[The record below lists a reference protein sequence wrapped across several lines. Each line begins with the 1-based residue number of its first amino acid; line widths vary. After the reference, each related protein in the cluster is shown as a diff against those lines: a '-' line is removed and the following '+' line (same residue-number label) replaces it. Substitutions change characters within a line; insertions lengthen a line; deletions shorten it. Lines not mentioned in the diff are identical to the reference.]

1 MYLQLTVPDYN
12 SAMVILDVEAS
23 GTDVRVHSIV
33 SVGAIDF
40 ENPTRQFY
48 DECRIW
54 DGAHSMDEAL
64 AVCGFS
70 KSEVVDP
77 SKKSESELYD
87 AFIEFALNTPDHTLA
102 GQNPSF
108 DRDFLHA
115 AAIRAHRDWPLAH
128 RTIDTHSLA
137 WMHMV
142 KNGLVPPVEH
152 HRSALNLDSILNYVG
167 IPEEPKPHNALT
179 GALCH
184 AEVISRLLYDKKL
197 LPEFTQYGIPW
208 LA

>member
-1 MYLQLTVPDYN
+1 
-12 SAMVILDVEAS
+12 MVILDVEAS
-23 GTDVRVHSIV
+23 GTDNRIHSIV
-33 SVGAIDF
+33 SIGAVDF
-40 ENPTRQFY
+40 DNPTRQLY

-54 DGAHSMDEAL
+54 DGAHVMDEAL
-64 AVCGFS
+64 EVCGFT
-70 KSEVVDP
+70 KEEVADP
-77 SKKSESELYD
+77 SKKSEAELYD
-87 AFIEFALNTPDHTLA
+87 GFIEFALNTEDHTLA

-108 DRDFLHA
+108 DRDYLHA
-115 AAIRAHRDWPLAH
+115 AALRAGKDWPLAH

-142 KNGLVPPVEH
+142 TRGMTPPTAH
-152 HRSALNLDSILNYVG
+152 HRSALNLDTILNYVG

-197 LPEFTQYGIPW
+197 LPDFEHYEIPW
-208 LA
+208 LS